1 MKAFFTSVFWI
12 ALALGVAFWGLF
24 VVDTTSYARMGNIH
38 DIAEYRI
45 EVEGNRDEIFEKV
58 SGLKI
63 KRVKTQP
70 NQDDDANDANDAEEE
85 EASDLRPSFE
95 GETML
100 ELPGLKEFG
109 SASLL
114 LVEHRLPDFLMYQER
129 YRKII
134 FIHGVG
140 FEQVRPDVTEI
151 SWQIQSPNTQWW
163 FHGFIMHPSSYFW
176 KQQITQVLNNVKK
189 TLESA
194 KS

>member
-1 MKAFFTSVFWI
+1 MKAFFSSVFWI
-12 ALALGVAFWGLF
+12 TVALGVAFWGLF

-38 DIAEYRI
+38 EIAEYRI
-45 EVEGNRDEIFEKV
+45 EVDGNRDEIFEKV
-58 SGLKI
+58 SGLKVSQA
-63 KRVKTQP
+63 KDTEKE
-70 NQDDDANDANDAEEE
+70 DEE
-85 EASDLRPSFE
+85 EAELEEASAVIPSFE
-95 GETML
+95 GKTML

-140 FEQVRPDVTEI
+140 FEQVRPGVTEI

-163 FHGFIMHPSSYFW
+163 FHGFIMHPSGYFW
-176 KQQITQVLNNVKK
+176 KQQITQVLKKVKK
-189 TLESA
+189 TLEAAES
-194 KS
+194 